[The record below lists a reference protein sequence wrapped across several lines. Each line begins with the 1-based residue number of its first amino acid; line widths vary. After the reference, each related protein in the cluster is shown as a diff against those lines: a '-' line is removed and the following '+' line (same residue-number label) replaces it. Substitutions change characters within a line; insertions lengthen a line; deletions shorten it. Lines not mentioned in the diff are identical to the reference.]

1 MSSKRIP
8 MIAVRVAA
16 LALASP
22 WALHLNGQ
30 ADITLAAPVTVV
42 RADPHHRG
50 TLLAGTATAL
60 LYRSRNGADS
70 WIRLPFPAELRS
82 NLHALMIDPV
92 RTDVYL
98 VAVTSEIPRYAGLYR
113 STDEGATWEQ
123 LRDLRQKQAWSLAS
137 WTGDSHVIAAG
148 TEDGIFITRDGGDN
162 WTNISARGYARPQ
175 PVVTLA
181 FDPAHRNILYAGTPH
196 LAWKTTDDGRTWHAL
211 QRGMPEDSDI
221 FSIIVDGKRSTRL
234 FAGACSGIYRSLNGG
249 ETWASLEQAVG
260 AQFRTYVVAHA
271 PHSAN
276 VLFVGTNG
284 GLLQSPD
291 GGATWRHVS
300 RPTTRSVAF
309 DPVDPRHV
317 FVATDEGILRSE
329 DGGGHFAVANQG
341 LYDRSSAF
349 PFERSDYGPPGS
361 SICASIRT
369 KQ

>member
-1 MSSKRIP
+1 

-148 TEDGIFITRDGGDN
+148 TEDGIFVTRDGGDN

-234 FAGACSGIYRSLNGG
+234 FAGACSGVYRSLNGG

-309 DPVDPRHV
+309 DPVDPSRV

-349 PFERSDYGPPGS
+349 PFERSDYSPPGS
-361 SICASIRT
+361 SIGGSIRT

>member
-1 MSSKRIP
+1 

-309 DPVDPRHV
+309 DPVDPSRV

-349 PFERSDYGPPGS
+349 PSERSDYSPPGS
-361 SICASIRT
+361 SIGGSIRT

>member
-1 MSSKRIP
+1 

-16 LALASP
+16 LVTALP
-22 WALHLNGQ
+22 WASHLRGQ
-30 ADITLAAPVTVV
+30 PHITLTAPVTVV
-42 RADPHHRG
+42 RADPHHYG

-60 LYRSRNGADS
+60 LYRSRDGADS

-82 NLHALMIDPV
+82 TLHAVMIDPV

-98 VAVTSEIPRYAGLYR
+98 VAVTSETPRYAGLYR

-123 LRDLRQKQAWSLAS
+123 LRDLRQKQVWSLAS
-137 WTGDSHVIAAG
+137 WTADSHVIAAG
-148 TEDGIFITRDGGDN
+148 TEEGIFITRDGGDN
-162 WTNISARGYARPQ
+162 WTHISPRRYSGPH
-175 PVVTLA
+175 PVVALA

-196 LAWKTTDDGRTWHAL
+196 LAWKTTDGGGTWHAL
-211 QRGMPEDSDI
+211 HRGMPEDSDI
-221 FSIIVDGKRSTRL
+221 FSIVVDGKRSTRL
-234 FAGACSGIYRSLNGG
+234 FAGACSGIYRSLDGG
-249 ETWASLEQAVG
+249 DTWASLEQAVG

-276 VLFVGTNG
+276 ALFVGTNG
-284 GLLQSPD
+284 GLLHSPD

-300 RPTTRSVAF
+300 RPTARSVAF
-309 DPVDPRHV
+309 DPADPHHV

-329 DGGGHFAVANQG
+329 DGGGHFTEANQG

-349 PFERSDYGPPGS
+349 SVERSDYGPPGS
-361 SICASIRT
+361 SIGANIRT

>member
-8 MIAVRVAA
+8 IIAVRVAA
-16 LALASP
+16 IALASP

-30 ADITLAAPVTVV
+30 ADMTLAAPVTVV

-148 TEDGIFITRDGGDN
+148 TEDGIFMTRDGGDN

-249 ETWASLEQAVG
+249 ETWASMEQAVG

-349 PFERSDYGPPGS
+349 PLERSDYGPPGS
-361 SICASIRT
+361 SIGASIRT

>member
-123 LRDLRQKQAWSLAS
+123 LRDLRRKQAWSLAS

-148 TEDGIFITRDGGDN
+148 TEDGIFMTRDGGDN
-162 WTNISARGYARPQ
+162 WTNISARGYARPK